1 MLLYEFI
8 VGRGLERRKA
18 QEEFFQIVLDAF
30 DKGGTKIVQAPTGT
44 GKTYAYLIPIIEKDQ
59 KAIISTGTKML
70 QEQLRKDIEALKGYA
85 KYLLNKDVSYL
96 ILKGKSNYLCLD
108 RYYSNQK
115 VDLESYI
122 NSQWD
127 GDYEFVSLPAEVWL
141 EICVDDDYCDS
152 HYRGMCKYRK
162 ECYYWG
168 RLKEMEK
175 RAQILVVNHALLSL
189 KEFENP
195 KERVLVIDEA
205 HELDKYITSSLTTS
219 LSLYALRME
228 VLGRIRSFLP
238 EANVDVEGF
247 FIENFERLF
256 KEKEEEIPIESL
268 KPYKESFERD
278 ILSPIESLYKRVR
291 EKVLEDLEDF
301 LEGRLFVSLKFKDY
315 LLKLGIVGWERYL
328 ALNSNYEDPSEE
340 EEALIKRIKTYE
352 LLSKYITKLRNF
364 SLLMGEDSTNFG
376 YLVGRRW
383 SKKLRTF
390 NYWIGLFPVFPKDY
404 VDFSDYKAVIIT
416 SATADPE
423 DLRLTLGIEGEYY
436 ELSHPFPYHRVNF
449 LVYDVDPRE
458 EEWAMYLKH
467 AYKYLRSLYHKV
479 LILLTNKEQRVI
491 FEREEGLAF
500 QGEEGLSKLV
510 QDLREG
516 KIKALAGF
524 DSLWLGVDV
533 PGEKGLLMAKLPFE
547 SPEEPITFHRI
558 RFLKE
563 QGVNPFEYQKRK
575 ALIKF
580 RQGIGRL
587 MRTKDD
593 GGTIILCDRRI
604 YKFKEFLHVLDKLG
618 IKAIKLPRKS
628 ILNYNS

>member
-1 MLLYEFI
+1 MYEFI

-340 EEALIKRIKTYE
+340 EEALIKRIKTFE

>member
-340 EEALIKRIKTYE
+340 EEALIKRIKTFE

>member
-1 MLLYEFI
+1 MYEFI
-8 VGRGLERRKA
+8 VSRGLERRKA

-127 GDYEFVSLPAEVWL
+127 GDYEFVSLPVEVWL

-168 RLKEMEK
+168 RLKDMEK

-189 KEFENP
+189 KEFESP

-219 LSLYALRME
+219 LSLYALRVE

-301 LEGRLFVSLKFKDY
+301 LEDRLFVSLKFKDY

-376 YLVGRRW
+376 YLVGRKW

-390 NYWIGLFPVFPKDY
+390 NYWIGLFPVFPKGY

-416 SATADPE
+416 SATVDPE

-449 LVYDVDPRE
+449 LVYDVDPKE

-479 LILLTNKEQRVI
+479 LILLTNKEQKAI

-510 QDLREG
+510 QDLRGG

-524 DSLWLGVDV
+524 DSLWFGVDV

-547 SPEEPITFHRI
+547 SPQDPITFHRI

-563 QGVNPFEYQKRK
+563 KGVNPFEYQKRK

-593 GGTIILCDRRI
+593 SGTIILCDRRI

-618 IKAIKLPRKS
+618 IKAIKPPKLF
-628 ILNYNS
+628 IA

>member
-1 MLLYEFI
+1 VLLYEFI
-8 VGRGLERRKA
+8 VNRGLERRKA
-18 QEEFFQIVLDAF
+18 QEEFFQIVLEAF
-30 DKGGTKIVQAPTGT
+30 DVGGTKIVQAPTGT

-70 QEQLRKDIEALKGYA
+70 QEQLRKDLETLKSYA

-108 RYYSNQK
+108 RYYSSQK

-122 NSQWD
+122 NSEWD

-168 RLKEMEK
+168 RIKEMEK
-175 RAQILVVNHALLSL
+175 QVQILVVNHALLSL

-205 HELDKYITSSLTTS
+205 HELDKYITSSLTAS
-219 LSLYALRME
+219 LSLYTLRVE
-228 VLGRIRSFLP
+228 ALGRIRNFLP
-238 EANVDVEGF
+238 EANVDVESF
-247 FIENFERLF
+247 FIENFEKLF
-256 KEKEEEIPIESL
+256 KENEEELPLESL
-268 KPYKESFERD
+268 SPYQEAFERE
-278 ILSPIESLYKRVR
+278 IISPIESLYQRVK
-291 EKVLEDLEDF
+291 EKVLEDLEGF
-301 LEGRLFVSLKFKDY
+301 LEGRLFVSLRFKDY
-315 LLKLGIVGWERYL
+315 LLKLGIMSWERYL
-328 ALNSNYEDPSEE
+328 SLNSNYEEPSEE
-340 EEALIKRIKTYE
+340 EESLIKRIKSYE
-352 LLSKYITKLRNF
+352 LLSKSITKLRNF
-364 SLLMGEDSTNFG
+364 NLLMKENSANFG
-376 YLVGRRW
+376 YLVGRKW
-383 SKKLRTF
+383 SKKLKTF
-390 NYWIGLFPVFPKDY
+390 NYWIGIFPVFPRDY

-416 SATADPE
+416 SATVDPE
-423 DLRLTLGIEGEYY
+423 DLRLTLGIEGDYY

-458 EEWAMYLKH
+458 KEWAMYLKY
-467 AYKYLRSLYHKV
+467 AYKYLRSMHDKV
-479 LILLTNKEQRVI
+479 LVLLTNKEQKAV
-491 FEREEGLAF
+491 FEKEEGLAF

-516 KIKALAGF
+516 RIRVLAGF

-563 QGVNPFEYQKRK
+563 KGINPFEYQKRK

-587 MRTKDD
+587 MRTKND
-593 GGTIILCDRRI
+593 GGTIILCDKRV
-604 YKFKEFLHVLDKLG
+604 YKFREFLHVLDKLG
-618 IKAIKLPRKS
+618 IKVTKVPKPSLKLLS
-628 ILNYNS
+628 

>member
-1 MLLYEFI
+1 MYEFL
-8 VGRGLERRKA
+8 VSKGLERRKV
-18 QEEFFQIVLDAF
+18 QEEFFQIMLEAF
-30 DKGGTKIVQAPTGT
+30 DTGGIRIVQAPTGT
-44 GKTYAYLIPIIEKDQ
+44 GKTYAYLIPIIERNQ
-59 KAIISTGTKML
+59 RVIISTGTKLL
-70 QEQLRKDIEALKGYA
+70 QEQLRRDIETLKAYA

-96 ILKGKSNYLCLD
+96 VLKGKANYLCLD
-108 RYYSNQK
+108 RYYASDQK

-127 GDYEFVSLPAEVWL
+127 GDYEFVKVPTEVWA

-152 HYRGMCKYRK
+152 HYRSICKYRR

-168 RLKEMEK
+168 RIKSMEK
-175 RAQILVVNHALLSL
+175 QVQILVVNHALLSL
-189 KEFENP
+189 REFEDP
-195 KERVLVIDEA
+195 QERVLVIDEA
-205 HELDKYITSSLTTS
+205 HELDKYVTSSLRVD
-219 LSLYALRME
+219 LSLYTLRVG
-228 VLGRIRSFLP
+228 VLGRIRNFLP

-256 KEKEEEIPIESL
+256 KEDDEEVPLEGLRAYQEP
-268 KPYKESFERD
+268 FERQV
-278 ILSPIESLYKRVR
+278 LSPIESLYQRVR
-291 EKVLEDLEDF
+291 DKVLEEIWDF

-315 LLKLGIVGWERYL
+315 LLRLGILSWERYL
-328 ALNSNYEDPSEE
+328 ALSSNYEEPSKEE
-340 EEALIKRIKTYE
+340 ENLIKKIKSYE
-352 LLSKYITKLRNF
+352 LLSKAITKLRNF
-364 SLLMGEDSTNFG
+364 NLIMKEDRPDLG

-383 SKKLRTF
+383 SKSLKTF
-390 NYWIGLFPVFPKDY
+390 NYWISAFPIFPAGH
-404 VDFSDYKAVIIT
+404 VDFKGYKAVVVT
-416 SATADPE
+416 SATVDPE
-423 DLRLTLGIEGEYY
+423 DLRLTLGLEGKYY
-436 ELSHPFPYHRVNF
+436 ELSHTFPYHRINF
-449 LVYDVDPRE
+449 LVYHVDPRE
-458 EEWAMYLKH
+458 EGWHLALKD
-467 AYKYLRSLYHKV
+467 AYKYLRSLYDKV
-479 LILLTNKEQRVI
+479 LILLTNKDQKAI

-563 QGVNPFEYQKRK
+563 MGMDSFEYQKRK

-593 GGTIILCDRRI
+593 GGTIVLCDKRV
-604 YKFKEFLHVLDKLG
+604 YKFKEFLHVLERLG
-618 IKAIKLPRKS
+618 IRPIKVPRS
-628 ILNYNS
+628 SMIG